1 MDHTVVSVAPYA
13 ERGTQASDRS
23 DVARQLEGSN
33 VRNGTAIG
41 LVVLLLVILGAM
53 AVQLAQA
60 R

>member
-1 MDHTVVSVAPYA
+1 MVVVAPYA
-13 ERGTQASDRS
+13 ERGTRAADRS

-33 VRNGTAIG
+33 VRNGTAMG

-53 AVQLAQA
+53 AIQLAQV

>member
-1 MDHTVVSVAPYA
+1 MLGD
-13 ERGTQASDRS
+13 
-23 DVARQLEGSN
+23 L

-41 LVVLLLVILGAM
+41 LVVLLLVILAAM